1 MSEWLTWAVKG
12 HIAAGA
18 SNFRMY
24 TKQGGEHFDF
34 NYSYCHVMADLRRS
48 PKQTFLRGLTDMAR
62 DGQMTSLLYPKH
74 AGIKYDSKKK
84 PNETKIWTVVV
95 RS

>member
-24 TKQGGEHFDF
+24 TKQGGKHFDF
-34 NYSYCHVMADLRRS
+34 NNSYCHVMADLRRS

-62 DGQMTSLLYPKH
+62 DGQMTSLLSAPK
-74 AGIKYDSKKK
+74 ACWDQILL
-84 PNETKIWTVVV
+84 
-95 RS
+95 